1 MARICI
7 DARPAVI
14 ARGTGIGNYT
24 YQLIQFLAVLDQE
37 HEYYLLWPDD
47 GTEPLPMPP
56 RFHFHPMS
64 RSRQREAEELPRWLE
79 GQGIELYHV
88 PDNGLHAFPAQSCPM
103 IVTIH
108 DLIPFVMPETVRRG
122 YRRNFLEKV
131 PKAAQEACYILTV
144 SQTAK
149 RDIHGILGIPE
160 EQIRVIYPAQEAFFI
175 PGDPER
181 ARCRL
186 HSRYGISSPYILYA
200 GGLNPRKNVPELI
213 YAFAKARRYWDREI
227 LLVIPGELSGQ
238 AERLPMLCSALGAEE
253 AVVFPG
259 FVPMDDIVTLYQGA
273 ELFAY
278 PSLYEGFGLP
288 PLEAMACGIPVI
300 TSPVPSVTEV
310 AKGAALLFNPEDTT
324 SLADHLSQ
332 GLWDVPLRNT
342 MCQRGL
348 AATAP
353 LSWRQTALETLAV
366 YNEILGTREHTER
379 QVRLIEN

>member
-1 MARICI
+1 
-7 DARPAVI
+7 
-14 ARGTGIGNYT
+14 
-24 YQLIQFLAVLDQE
+24 L
-37 HEYYLLWPDD
+37 
-47 GTEPLPMPP
+47 
-56 RFHFHPMS
+56 S
-64 RSRQREAEELPRWLE
+64 
-79 GQGIELYHV
+79 
-88 PDNGLHAFPAQSCPM
+88 
-103 IVTIH
+103 
-108 DLIPFVMPETVRRG
+108 
-122 YRRNFLEKV
+122 
-131 PKAAQEACYILTV
+131 
-144 SQTAK
+144 
-149 RDIHGILGIPE
+149 LGIRKGPD
-160 EQIRVIYPAQEAFFI
+160 AAFTA
-175 PGDPER
+175 GT
-181 ARCRL
+181 A
-186 HSRYGISSPYILYA
+186 SAAPYILYA
-200 GGLNPRKNVPELI
+200 GGLNPRKNVARADLCLCQGEKVLGSGNTAGDSRGAVWPGRAAA
-213 YAFAKARRYWDREI
+213 YA
-227 LLVIPGELSGQ
+227 VQ
-238 AERLPMLCSALGAEE
+238 CLGAEE

-348 AATAP
+348 AATDP

-366 YNEILGTREHTER
+366 YNEILGTREHIEG